1 MAEELAQSRRL
12 ACRRRKSKS
21 EVVIQTIQK
30 YLELTWSPK
39 QISNTILKS
48 VISFKAI
55 YRWIYDGTILL
66 GALPH

>member
-1 MAEELAQSRRL
+1 MAEELAQS
-12 ACRRRKSKS
+12 CRRKIKS

-39 QISNTILKS
+39 QISNTILKG
-48 VISFKAI
+48 VIAFKPI